1 MLRKLIALTEET
13 IDADFDRLLFEEKE
27 TEQIIA
33 VPTDPEKI
41 LSGAG
46 SVECYSAC
54 LAHDLERGNSTDAPL
69 GMIVPAEQAGKGEFR
84 PCFFFTRAEAGDA
97 GDVREIPAGRYAA
110 FFHKGEVF
118 SQAAAFGHMVRA
130 VADAGLRMR
139 GDAYSYDLMSHL
151 LTGSDAAYVAKYIVR
166 LE

>member
-1 MLRKLIALTEET
+1 M
-13 IDADFDRLLFEEKE
+13 
-27 TEQIIA
+27 
-33 VPTDPEKI
+33 
-41 LSGAG
+41 
-46 SVECYSAC
+46 
-54 LAHDLERGNSTDAPL
+54 
-69 GMIVPAEQAGKGEFR
+69 
-84 PCFFFTRAEAGDA
+84 
-97 GDVREIPAGRYAA
+97 
-110 FFHKGEVF
+110 F